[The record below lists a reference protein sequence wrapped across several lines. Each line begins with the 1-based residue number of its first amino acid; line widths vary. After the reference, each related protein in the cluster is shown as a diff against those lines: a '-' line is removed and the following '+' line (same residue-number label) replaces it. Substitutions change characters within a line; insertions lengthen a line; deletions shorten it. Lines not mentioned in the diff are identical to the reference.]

1 MFHYAHARSGQAVIA
16 GAVAA
21 AATLVFA
28 GMVMFWLLP
37 PIGMGLFGPIPI
49 DLDVFG
55 TVLWRSVVGSL
66 GCLSSG
72 APFSIDCHLEPFRD
86 LFSLMTST
94 LEARQAMIYTVM
106 AVVVAGGV
114 AFGDALIHAPL
125 SETAQ
130 TKRGRAITFG
140 EQARRAIRRFIASR
154 GGDAGGLWLLPHV
167 RLSRK
172 QEVRNILLLGGHGS
186 GKTGWLRGLIE
197 QLLERPGKTFI
208 LDVKGDMVAG
218 LPLDQFIL
226 VAAADA
232 RSWAWD
238 AAADL
243 RTRMHA
249 AEFAS
254 KIVAAAEHDPMWAD
268 AARAILADLI
278 VYLQKQPERWGWP
291 ELAELILSPP
301 AQIKVALSSIE
312 APSATLI
319 TFNAD
324 NEESRT
330 VLSILTTLWVAALTQ
345 IVPLADAWREV
356 PADRR
361 FSIREWTRQ
370 DGSLPD
376 TLVFQKSAE
385 YPELSSAI
393 GAHIVDAIAAF
404 VLSPDRT
411 PADRGSYAMVL
422 DEFPELGIAAK
433 HLPRLLALGR
443 EAGVTTIATLQDLGQ
458 LEEIYGETQALLI
471 EARLGIRCVLALE
484 DGETTHRVCETWIGE
499 REVRREREPTSQ
511 ERKDGMKWAYET
523 VEEPVIAPSAI
534 ADDLGT
540 FERGGVLWSR
550 ALVLG
555 FATVAQVEIPLTIW
569 PRRREAFEPAPWLT
583 DGRSA

>member
-1 MFHYAHARSGQAVIA
+1 MLHYAQSRSMQAVLA

-21 AATLVFA
+21 SVTLVFA
-28 GMVMFWLLP
+28 GIVIFWLFSP
-37 PIGMGLFGPIPI
+37 TGRGLFGPMPI
-49 DLDVFG
+49 DLAVLG
-55 TVLWRSVVGSL
+55 TELWRSAARPL
-66 GCLSSG
+66 GCIAAG
-72 APFSIDCHLEPFRD
+72 VPFSIDCHLEPLQN
-86 LFSLMTST
+86 LFALMTST
-94 LEARQAMIYTVM
+94 REARLAATYTLA
-106 AVVVAGGV
+106 AVVIAGGV
-114 AFGDALIHAPL
+114 AFADALIHAPL
-125 SETAQ
+125 SETVQ

-140 EQARRAIRRFIASR
+140 ELARQAIRRFIASR

-218 LPLDQFIL
+218 LPTDEFIL

-278 VYLQKQPERWGWP
+278 VYLQKQPEPWGWP

-301 AQIKVALSSIE
+301 SQIKAALSSIE

-324 NEESRT
+324 SEESRT

-345 IVPLADAWREV
+345 IVPLAEAWREV

-404 VLSPDRT
+404 VLSPDRA
-411 PADRGSYAMVL
+411 PADGGSYAMVL

-433 HLPRLLALGR
+433 RLPRLLALGR

-458 LEEIYGETQALLI
+458 LEEIYGETQARLI

-511 ERKDGMKWAYET
+511 ELRDGMRLAYET
-523 VEEPVIAPSAI
+523 MEEPVIAPSAI

-540 FERGGVLWSR
+540 FERGGLLWSR
-550 ALVLG
+550 AIVLG
-555 FATVAQVEIPLTIW
+555 FATVAQVDIPLTIW
-569 PRRREAFEPAPWLT
+569 PRRRAAFEPAPWLT
-583 DGRSA
+583 ESWSA